1 MQNSLHFIN
10 RFDIIAKRSK
20 LVWLSRQSDS
30 LVMNRSAVRIRPPAP
45 QNPLGIRAGFL
56 FSAGAFLP
64 FANASLPHEKITD
77 FPAGNPGVACS
88 TLPADQMRRFRYSVA
103 QALLTNPPTSST
115 SSPQGNS
122 RRCPSFDGHLASSPA
137 APLRV
142 AKMQDVRRAPRSY
155 GTIALLSHFCSAGRL
170 CRFSMIGFLIG
181 HEQNRPV
188 ADASMRKNR
197 TLSLSGRRST
207 CPGRR
212 T

>member
-45 QNPLGIRAGFL
+45 QNPLGKRAGFL
-56 FSAGAFLP
+56 FSVGGFLP
-64 FANASLPHEKITD
+64 FADASMR
-77 FPAGNPGVACS
+77 PARLRVQIN
-88 TLPADQMRRFRYSVA
+88 RRISAIPSRY
-103 QALLTNPPTSST
+103 ALLTNPPTSST

-122 RRCPSFDGHLASSPA
+122 RRCPSFDGHLAFSPA

-170 CRFSMIGFLIG
+170 CRFFESGFLIG